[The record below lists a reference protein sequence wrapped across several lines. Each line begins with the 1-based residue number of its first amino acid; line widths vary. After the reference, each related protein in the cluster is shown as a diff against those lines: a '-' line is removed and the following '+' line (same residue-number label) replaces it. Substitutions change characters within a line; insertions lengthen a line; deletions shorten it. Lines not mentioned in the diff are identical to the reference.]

1 MSELLKG
8 KICLITGASRGIG
21 KQIAERFVK
30 EGAVVYANDLKADVI
45 EAWAAELPE
54 GERERVHALPF
65 DITDSEGAKKA
76 VMDLRK
82 AEGRLDVLVNNAGV
96 EYNEGIGMIQ
106 RDHLMNMLM
115 VNTVGTIEMLQ
126 LAARVMMRN
135 KEGGSIVNMASI
147 VGLRGNPGQL
157 GYAASKG
164 AVVSVTRS
172 AAKELAR
179 YQIRVNAIAPGLINT
194 EMFQRVDPEKMK
206 KRIEGIGLGY
216 VGEPV
221 EVAKACVFL
230 ASDLSSYISGQ
241 VLGVDG
247 CSVL

>member
-1 MSELLKG
+1 MSGLLSG
-8 KICLITGASRGIG
+8 KVCLITGASRGIG
-21 KQIAERFVK
+21 REIATLFAH
-30 EGAVVYANDLKADVI
+30 EGAVVYANDLHGEQI

-54 GERERVHALPF
+54 GECVKALPF
-65 DITDSEGAKKA
+65 DITSPEGAKQA
-76 VMDLRK
+76 IMELRK

-106 RDHLMNMLM
+106 REHLMNMLM
-115 VNTVGTIEMLQ
+115 VNTVGTVEMLQ

-135 KEGGSIVNMASI
+135 TEGGSIINMASI

-179 YQIRVNAIAPGLINT
+179 YKIRVNAIAPGLINT
-194 EMFQRVDPEKMK
+194 EMFKRVDPEKMK
-206 KRIEGIGLGY
+206 KRIDGIGLGY

-241 VLGVDG
+241 ILGVDG